1 MYSVVYN
8 ALWNPIE
15 DARLLKLDSQTAI
28 DIPIEYWDLRQSCL
42 FIMHQVLIFT
52 IFF

>member
-1 MYSVVYN
+1 MCLCIVEMYSVVYN

-28 DIPIEYWDLRQSCL
+28 DCPI
-42 FIMHQVLIFT
+42 
-52 IFF
+52 